1 MKKINPKVSL
11 EGIKI
16 CRISS
21 VSYYLVSQLWNQAE
35 YMKDA
40 GMNVVLVSSDGP
52 ELRGMKFNS
61 RLTHKII
68 EIPRSLDL
76 WKDIIAFFKL
86 IDLFFKC
93 KFDIVHS
100 TTPKAG
106 LLTAIASFIA
116 RVPIR
121 LHTWTGQQWVTMKGP
136 IRWIS
141 RIADTFVGIL
151 NTECYADSK
160 SQRRFLI
167 DEKIVSP
174 KKISVIGSGSLAG
187 IDVDRFHP
195 KVLSL
200 SQKKQL
206 RKTLNISDDSNIFI
220 FIGRV
225 TRDKGIV
232 ELISAFLKII
242 HLDYNVDLLIV
253 GPLDEECGGSQSIDL
268 SLIKQNSRI
277 HYVGQQKYPEHY
289 LSISNIFCLPSYR
302 EGFGTAVI
310 EAAAM
315 GLPAIGT
322 RIIGVVD
329 AVRNGE
335 TGILVNPYDDLA
347 ICNAMKQLLDDSQL
361 MEIMGCNAR
370 ERCLRLFDSRVLNQ
384 KLIEE
389 YIHLLQNFKAR
400 KIFK

>member
-1 MKKINPKVSL
+1 
-11 EGIKI
+11 
-16 CRISS
+16 
-21 VSYYLVSQLWNQAE
+21 
-35 YMKDA
+35 
-40 GMNVVLVSSDGP
+40 
-52 ELRGMKFNS
+52 
-61 RLTHKII
+61 
-68 EIPRSLDL
+68 
-76 WKDIIAFFKL
+76 
-86 IDLFFKC
+86 
-93 KFDIVHS
+93 
-100 TTPKAG
+100 
-106 LLTAIASFIA
+106 
-116 RVPIR
+116 
-121 LHTWTGQQWVTMKGP
+121 
-136 IRWIS
+136 
-141 RIADTFVGIL
+141 
-151 NTECYADSK
+151 
-160 SQRRFLI
+160 
-167 DEKIVSP
+167 
-174 KKISVIGSGSLAG
+174 
-187 IDVDRFHP
+187 VDRFHP

-322 RIIGVVD
+322 RIIGLVD